1 MATPAALFPDGS
13 LDPAYAQLVP
23 TGKTITNPTHVVSLV
38 LSTGE
43 TVTIGTVATLMRL
56 FTYMA
61 RNQIWHMF
69 PTEDMWIAR
78 AGPKLIIGEA
88 SFIGQKLASNLWF

>member
-1 MATPAALFPDGS
+1 MATPAALFPDSS
-13 LDPAYAQLVP
+13 LDPAYAQLIP

-43 TVTIGTVATLMRL
+43 NVSMGTVATLMRL

-61 RNQIWHMF
+61 QNQV
-69 PTEDMWIAR
+69 
-78 AGPKLIIGEA
+78 
-88 SFIGQKLASNLWF
+88 